1 RNPDTVLRVVRN
13 GMPSLVRQLLGM
25 LGTTFLNIGA
35 RPYGDAAIAA
45 MTIDGRVSMFLF
57 AFVLGIGQGYQPVS
71 AYGHGAG
78 RDDRVREGYWF
89 TLICSEVVIG
99 ILAVLAMVFASPI
112 VAFFRDDP
120 EVIRIGSEAMKFFGI
135 AAFFQPMAVC
145 TNMMF
150 QSIGEARI
158 ATFLSTLRSGL
169 YYVPILLILPRFLGL
184 LGIQSAVMWS
194 DMLTAMTSLPFA
206 LRFFRKLS
214 QQEKTKPS

>member
-1 RNPDTVLRVVRN
+1 
-13 GMPSLVRQLLGM
+13 
-25 LGTTFLNIGA
+25 
-35 RPYGDAAIAA
+35 
-45 MTIDGRVSMFLF
+45 
-57 AFVLGIGQGYQPVS
+57 
-71 AYGHGAG
+71 
-78 RDDRVREGYWF
+78 
-89 TLICSEVVIG
+89 
-99 ILAVLAMVFASPI
+99 
-112 VAFFRDDP
+112 
-120 EVIRIGSEAMKFFGI
+120 
-135 AAFFQPMAVC
+135 
-145 TNMMF
+145 MMF